1 MGASSYTYAEASWTQ
16 SLPGKQA
23 EVLGGLGSILG
34 AFWGGHLIGIVR
46 SARPTWLELER
57 AGRSL
62 SRRETEVGFAPDSVL
77 EGDGFELSVPPE
89 GQRPAPDHFT

>member
-46 SARPTWLELER
+46 SARSHLVGTR
-57 AGRSL
+57 T
-62 SRRETEVGFAPDSVL
+62 SR
-77 EGDGFELSVPPE
+77 SVPVAK
-89 GQRPAPDHFT
+89 GGGSRVRT